1 MIERPTTPSQA
12 EIDRAMARARKLHA
26 RAFSDVFT
34 WLANAL
40 RRQARTIRSAIT
52 AAGSREM
59 ARLRLNPEM
68 AEVPAVHPNRPCLNG

>member
-12 EIDRAMARARKLHA
+12 EIDRAMARARKLRA

-40 RRQARTIRSAIT
+40 RRQARTIRSAFT
-52 AAGSREM
+52 TAGSREM
-59 ARLRLNPEM
+59 ACLRLNPEL
-68 AEVPAVHPNRPCLNG
+68 AEVPAVNPNRPCLNG